1 VSPADQLTVNGL
13 VALHWTL
20 SDEARGPYPG
30 TDADATLVYD
40 ASGTS
45 AAEVTCRWGHGAGE
59 RQAIKSGCLEVIA
72 SLEVE

>member
-1 VSPADQLTVNGL
+1 VL
-13 VALHWTL
+13 
-20 SDEARGPYPG
+20 
-30 TDADATLVYD
+30 D

-59 RQAIKSGCLEVIA
+59 KQAIESGCAKVIA